1 MDLIAHLA
9 SNSPE
14 GRQWLPTGNANRSWN
29 PVQFHAPNAGTA
41 TCGWATRSTSGND
54 GSHAEQQFRD
64 DNDGASS
71 RHRWRAQIYGLPW
84 WPIACEELCLQ
95 WIYERSA
102 WYVPF
107 LLTSNTKCCKKRNAK
122 INFTVQLQQQ
132 HTHKMRCT
140 ALRRWRATDANVAT
154 VAQMKR
160 ANSSRC
166 RRRCS
171 SSSSANK
178 RGLKNLQFQLWASSS
193 TAQLQKF
200 SYCALSLAAL
210 LCCFLGTL
218 HNFHFNGDVDVC
230 CCCCCSPQRSRAH
243 LAYCACVFS
252 FSLYCFFLWARHE
265 SVRFFFSFAPLAYP
279 PPWKLPATANIAF
292 LFVLRPL
299 EASCI
304 SRLA

>member
-102 WYVPF
+102 WYVPS

-122 INFTVQLQQQ
+122 INFTFQLQQQ
-132 HTHKMRCT
+132 HTQ
-140 ALRRWRATDANVAT
+140 DA
-154 VAQMKR
+154 MH
-160 ANSSRC
+160 
-166 RRRCS
+166 
-171 SSSSANK
+171 SA
-178 RGLKNLQFQLWASSS
+178 
-193 TAQLQKF
+193 
-200 SYCALSLAAL
+200 AAL
-210 LCCFLGTL
+210 ARDWCECGNCGSNEAGQQQSLSASLRQQ
-218 HNFHFNGDVDVC
+218 
-230 CCCCCSPQRSRAH
+230 QRQ
-243 LAYCACVFS
+243 
-252 FSLYCFFLWARHE
+252 
-265 SVRFFFSFAPLAYP
+265 
-279 PPWKLPATANIAF
+279 
-292 LFVLRPL
+292 
-299 EASCI
+299 
-304 SRLA
+304 